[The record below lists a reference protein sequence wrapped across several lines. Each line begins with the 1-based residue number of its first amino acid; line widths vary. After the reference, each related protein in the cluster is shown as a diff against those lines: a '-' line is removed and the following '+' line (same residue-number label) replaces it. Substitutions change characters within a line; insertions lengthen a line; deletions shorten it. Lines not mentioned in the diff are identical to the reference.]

1 MNCTLCNVAVPIA
14 PIYDQCLCPDCD
26 ARIMRMPECESWHY
40 DPELTK
46 MRGGIAFGKTSLLGL
61 SVAKIQAGHCYQCG
75 ELHL

>member
-1 MNCTLCNVAVPIA
+1 
-14 PIYDQCLCPDCD
+14 
-26 ARIMRMPECESWHY
+26 MPECESWHY